1 MRATYPPAG
10 RSTAEHVPPPAYRLS
25 GRRHP
30 GPRPSSCPIHPL
42 ECVGHPDLRKR
53 TRTHGGVTP
62 ALLSSLGGGL
72 SPDSPLDS
80 VHGNHEPVL
89 ARLAERSD
97 TSIPAT
103 SRASSRVIAPLGS
116 ARATRVKAW
125 RNWRTC
131 LTWALARDALGQILP
146 MPTSTLRAML
156 GDFVTMGATN
166 ATLKSIVDA
175 VTVCHR
181 DAQLPSPVSGDLVYS
196 RLTGCLARVLGTQR
210 SHKMGVTRDMFV
222 HLLRACSWIWPAP
235 AYALGVLRRLG
246 LGHAAPSAS
255 PLFPKLSRQMDG
267 SWALHWSPTPSSGAI
282 YAMVVAALSSLG
294 VDTTAFPASPA
305 VWGA

>member
-10 RSTAEHVPPPAYRLS
+10 RSTAEHVPHPAYRLS

-72 SPDSPLDS
+72 SPDSPLDG

-97 TSIPAT
+97 TSIPAM
-103 SRASSRVIAPLGS
+103 SRAFSRVIAPLGS

-131 LTWALARDALGQILP
+131 LTWALARNALGQILP
-146 MPTSTLRAML
+146 MPPATLRAML
-156 GDFVTMGATN
+156 WDFVTMGATN

-175 VTVCHR
+175 VIARHR
-181 DAQLPSPVSGDLVYS
+181 DAQLPSPVSGNMAYQ

-210 SHKMGVTRDMFV
+210 PHKMGVTPTHPR
-222 HLLRACSWIWPAP
+222 HGRPPAQGP
-235 AYALGVLRRLG
+235 PPG
-246 LGHAAPSAS
+246 S
-255 PLFPKLSRQMDG
+255 PLLPQ
-267 SWALHWSPTPSSGAI
+267 
-282 YAMVVAALSSLG
+282 
-294 VDTTAFPASPA
+294 
-305 VWGA
+305 